1 MHMKPYI
8 LLTPGPLTTSQTV
21 KEAMLTDWCTWDE
34 DYNLHIVE
42 EIRKS
47 LVSLATQHTGD
58 YTSILL
64 QGSGTYCVEAVIG
77 SVIKPGDKLLI
88 LSNGAY
94 GDRMGNIAEYHGI
107 SYDMLAFDE
116 TEQVSVSYVDDYL
129 SHNAEITHVAVVH
142 CETTTGV
149 FNPLKE
155 IAHLVKMHGKKLIV
169 DAMSSFG
176 GVPLDVHELGIDFL
190 ISSANKCIQGVPGF
204 GFIIARCSEL
214 LHCKGVS
221 KSLSLDIY
229 DQWEA
234 MEKGHGKWRF
244 TSPTHV
250 VRAFKQA
257 MDELAEEG
265 GVEVR
270 HNRYCENHRVLV
282 DGMRSLGFQ
291 TLLPDEIQSPV
302 ITSFLYPHVDFNFKA
317 FYTQLKER
325 GFVIYPGKI
334 SQADTFRIGNIGDV
348 HPEDFRQLIEIIRE
362 CKY

>member
-1 MHMKPYI
+1 MKPYI

-149 FNPLKE
+149 LNPLKE

-190 ISSANKCIQGVPGF
+190 VSSANKCIQGVPGF

-265 GVEVR
+265 GVEAR

-302 ITSFLYPHVDFNFKA
+302 ITSFLYPYADFNFKT
-317 FYTQLKER
+317 FYTQVESKNFRDGRE
-325 GFVIYPGKI
+325 KI
-334 SQADTFRIGNIGDV
+334 PKADTFRIGNIGDV
-348 HPEDFRQLIEIIRE
+348 HPEDFRQLIEVIRE